1 MAMLRQ
7 CFLVRLVRPLYH
19 RPLRLHWIDPH
30 DRISPRLEAFDFNFC
45 RAFGKEWVAVDHAV
59 RLACKFVCVGNLS
72 CRTVPNPSACQ
83 TRRIDSG
90 LHALPF
96 AASPSASQSQ
106 SGLDE
111 ESDHDIYDKA
121 AQAVILLEAINSRAC
136 PVN

>member
-72 CRTVPNPSACQ
+72 CRTVPKPIRLPNKTNRLWPS
-83 TRRIDSG
+83 R
-90 LHALPF
+90 
-96 AASPSASQSQ
+96 
-106 SGLDE
+106 
-111 ESDHDIYDKA
+111 
-121 AQAVILLEAINSRAC
+121 VAICRFPKRVAIAERT
-136 PVN
+136 